1 MSVFREGVIAR
12 LVDVDFDEKIAAEMG
27 TKLSTTTAAAVD
39 DEETGTGRPIVVLLL
54 NQETLNF
61 WSYVNWG

>member
-27 TKLSTTTAAAVD
+27 TKLSTTTAAVD
-39 DEETGTGRPIVVLLL
+39 DAETGTGQDAL
-54 NQETLNF
+54 
-61 WSYVNWG
+61 WSPYYY